1 MDEQIILLKDEFTS
15 FTKQYEEASSIQDI
29 PVLEKTIEAIKNS
42 LVNLENKNNDIDK
55 IYNDTAI
62 LLQNL
67 YEEQLKIYED
77 KKAKE
82 EAIKKAEEEKNDQDN
97 SYEIISSETVNKPLN
112 VTGVIK
118 NSSMQSDDS
127 TATTKQSILIE
138 NVSDNKENN
147 PPKVSGIIKRS
158 YDKDNQDKSINQNSN
173 ILIKSSGAIQ
183 KATGTITVK

>member
-1 MDEQIILLKDEFTS
+1 MSD
-15 FTKQYEEASSIQDI
+15 A
-29 PVLEKTIEAIKNS
+29 VLS
-42 LVNLENKNNDIDK
+42 
-55 IYNDTAI
+55 
-62 LLQNL
+62 QF
-67 YEEQLKIYED
+67 
-77 KKAKE
+77 
-82 EAIKKAEEEKNDQDN
+82 KKAEEEKNNQDN

-147 PPKVSGIIKRS
+147 TPKVSGIIKRS
-158 YDKDNQDKSINQNSN
+158 YDKDNQDKNINQNSN